1 MQRMRILIISIA
13 FAPELIGNAP
23 LVTEL
28 ATDLAKQGHQVT
40 VITGFPQHGLSEI
53 PERYRRKLFLKED
66 FDGVRIIRCYNYA
79 SAQKSFLNKMLSYV
93 SFPLSSTLSGL
104 IAGEYDII
112 FTLSPPL
119 WLGLSAY
126 LIGKTK
132 GIPFVYNVQDLF
144 PEAAVKLGALS
155 NEYAIN
161 FFEKLERFVSTKA
174 KCVLV
179 ICDSFRDSIVS
190 KGIPNHKVVV
200 IPNWVDTDF
209 IRPMAKNNEFREE
222 NDIGNR
228 FVILYAG
235 AIGFSQPL
243 EIVLECAKSMANNPE
258 ILFVIVGSGV
268 KKEQL
273 QEQAKQMSLK
283 NIRFFDSQPR
293 SKLPTL
299 LASADVS
306 LVMLKT
312 GIATVSFPSKIY
324 GIMASGRPI
333 IASLDKNSDAW
344 NIIKEAQ
351 SGFWVEPENAEKLVE
366 TIEILYRNRELCVKY
381 GANGRKYVV
390 ENNSRKKITAA
401 YGQLLKSLVS
411 EI

>member
-1 MQRMRILIISIA
+1 MRVLIISIA

-53 PERYRRKLFLKED
+53 PDRYRRKIFLKEN
-66 FDGVRIIRCYNYA
+66 FNGVRVVRCYTYA

-161 FFEKLERFVSTKA
+161 FFEKLERFVYTKA
-174 KCVLV
+174 KCVPV
-179 ICDSFRDSIVS
+179 ICDFFRDSIVS

-209 IRPMAKNNEFREE
+209 IHPMEKNNEFREE
-222 NDIGNR
+222 NDIGDK
-228 FVILYAG
+228 FVVLYSG
-235 AIGFSQPL
+235 TIGFSQPL
-243 EIVLECAKSMANNPE
+243 EIVLECAKFMANNPE

-273 QEQAKQMSLK
+273 QEQAKQMLLK

-293 SKLPTL
+293 SKLPSL

-312 GIATVSFPSKIY
+312 GIATVSLPSKIY

-333 IASLDKNSDAW
+333 IASIDKNSDAR
-344 NIIKEAQ
+344 NIIKEANC
-351 SGFWVEPENAEKLVE
+351 GVWVEPENSEQLAKA
-366 TIEILYRNRELCVKY
+366 ISMLYCNQELCLKY
-381 GANGRKYVV
+381 GENGRKYVV
-390 ENNSRKKITAA
+390 ENNSRKKITAE

>member
-1 MQRMRILIISIA
+1 MRILIISIA
-13 FAPELIGNAP
+13 FDPELIGNAP

-28 ATDLAKQGHQVT
+28 AKDLGNQGHQVT
-40 VITGFPQHGLSEI
+40 IITGFPQHGLSEI
-53 PERYRRKLFLKED
+53 PERYRRKLFLKEE

-161 FFEKLERFVSTKA
+161 FFEKLERFVYTKA
-174 KCVLV
+174 KCVPV
-179 ICDSFRDSIVS
+179 ICDFFRDSIVS

-209 IRPMAKNNEFREE
+209 IHPMEKNNEFREE
-222 NDIGNR
+222 NDIGGK
-228 FVILYAG
+228 FVVLYSG
-235 AIGFSQPL
+235 TIGFSQPL

-258 ILFVIVGSGV
+258 ILFVIVGTGV

-283 NIRFFDSQPR
+283 NIKFFDSQPR
-293 SKLPTL
+293 SKLPVL

-312 GIATVSFPSKIY
+312 GIATVSLPSKIY

-344 NIIKEAQ
+344 NIIEEAQ
-351 SGFWVEPENAEKLVE
+351 SGFWVEPENAGKLVE